1 MTRAIAETIW
11 LFRLQKCIA
20 PRRNVHRFV
29 PAVTLDL
36 NDQSEVSLVFF
47 LSVTEFNPLF
57 SNKLK
62 NHTIGLLIHAMQPCN
77 YFTN

>member
-11 LFRLQKCIA
+11 LTVKRKSNY
-20 PRRNVHRFV
+20 RRASDPDDVHRFV
-29 PAVTLDL
+29 PAIILDL
-36 NDQSEVSLVFF
+36 NGQSEVSLVFF

-62 NHTIGLLIHAMQPCN
+62 NHTIGLLIQI
-77 YFTN
+77 